1 MIQIFSTICEIL
13 YKYNLSFFT
22 AFKAVILITAGKR
35 QVIKVYTLH
44 IKKVKDA
51 SIIKWVC
58 VFLYI
63 FIYTAKT
70 WNIKP
75 NKK

>member
-1 MIQIFSTICEIL
+1 MIQIFYTICEIL

-51 SIIKWVC
+51 SIIK
-58 VFLYI
+58 
-63 FIYTAKT
+63 
-70 WNIKP
+70 
-75 NKK
+75 